1 MESREHKLREVP
13 AQFPKSFNKP
23 DEPWHRYLTL
33 DLITYVLSYTFFH
46 PWTCWIIVL
55 CLRAQYTPYENIEM
69 RIAMAWA
76 MLMSGIGIFGIFSDR
91 FAYGRPR
98 EVDLSEEV
106 VVITGGVEG
115 LGGLL
120 ADTYGM
126 RHANVAVLDK
136 KKVSDEE
143 AEERGVLFYEC
154 DVGDA
159 EQVERAAKEIV
170 EDVSFSLEPGCHHDL
185 TQPARSPYHS
195 HQQRRHRPPEI
206 HPRHHRLRCRAVCCT
221 LSPYLHCIL
230 TRTIRVF
237 RTNTLSHFHTLR
249 TFLPHMLASRR
260 GTIVTIS
267 SVLGHLGAA
276 NLSTYSAS
284 KAALHALHHSLRAE
298 LAQNPHGGDIK
309 TILVSPG
316 QMSTKMFEGVETPS
330 NFLAPVVAPTDIAKE
345 ILRLVERGESGEV
358 VMPLYARWISVFG
371 VLPAGVQKVLRRLS
385 GVDTAIKRA
394 GLVREGVVGEKSG

>member
-1 MESREHKLREVP
+1 MEPRESKLRPIP
-13 AQFPKSFNKP
+13 AQFPKSFTKP
-23 DEPWHRYLTL
+23 DEPWHHYLTL
-33 DLITYVLSYTFFH
+33 DLIVYVLSYTLFH
-46 PWTCWIIVL
+46 PWTCWILVL
-55 CLRAQYTPYENIEM
+55 CLRAQYTPYGNIEM

-106 VVITGGVEG
+106 IVITGGVEG

-126 RHANVAVLDK
+126 RHANVAVLDT

-143 AEERGVLFYEC
+143 SEERGVLFYQC

-159 EQVERAAKEIV
+159 EQVERVAREIV
-170 EDVSFSLEPGCHHDL
+170 EDLGPPTILINNAGIV
-185 TQPARSPYHS
+185 
-195 HQQRRHRPPEI
+195 RPK
-206 HPRHHRLRCRAVCCT
+206 
-221 LSPYLHCIL
+221 SIL
-230 TRTIRVF
+230 DTTASDVEQVF

-249 TFLPHMLASRR
+249 TFLPHMLESRR

-276 NLSTYSAS
+276 HLSSYAAS

-298 LAQNPHGGDIK
+298 LAQHPHGADIK

-316 QMSTKMFEGVETPS
+316 QMSTKMFEGVKTPS
-330 NFLAPVVAPTDIAKE
+330 NFLAPVIAPTDVAKE

-371 VLPAGVQKVLRRLS
+371 VLPAGVQKVVRRLS
-385 GVDTAIKRA
+385 GVDTAIQRA
-394 GLVREGVVGEKSG
+394 GLVKEKMVAAEKSG